1 MKVTKNKKVY
11 KPVQSFIIN
20 MAQKEKKSDESY
32 CPSCGEVIKKE
43 AEICP
48 KCGVRQGS
56 SSSPQGQIGNKDWTT
71 ALILSIL
78 LGGLGVDRFYLGYV
92 GLGILKLLTLGGC
105 GVWSIIDIIL
115 IATNKLKDAN
125 GKLLQKD

>member
-1 MKVTKNKKVY
+1 METMNKNSKTY
-11 KPVQSFIIN
+11 KMPEN
-20 MAQKEKKSDESY
+20 KEKKDHDEMFCS
-32 CPSCGEVIKKE
+32 SCGAIIKKE

-48 KCGVRQGS
+48 KCGVRQKS
-56 SSSPQGQIGNKDWTT
+56 SSMPQGQIGNKNWTT

-78 LGGLGVDRFYLGYV
+78 LGGLGVDRFYLGYT